1 MASVVAVAGAGALGL
16 LGTLTKGLWE
26 KLFDF
31 LAGFLGVKYATRMT
45 AVLLLASIYLA
56 CVATF
61 TTMIGPWFAAIVST
75 SYGFIL
81 GLLFPP
87 IAGTVVASL
96 MLYRMC
102 VVGVKYTTRLIKMA
116 VG

>member
-1 MASVVAVAGAGALGL
+1 MSALTIVGTTLQGAFGGVIV
-16 LGTLTKGLWE
+16 KVFE
-26 KLFDF
+26 KLFSF
-31 LAGFLGVKYATRMT
+31 VAGYLGIKWAQRLT
-45 AVLLLASIYLA
+45 AVALLASIYLA

-61 TTMIGPWFAAIVST
+61 TAWIGPLFGALVTT

-87 IAGTVVASL
+87 ISGTIVAGL

-102 VVGVKYTTRLIKMA
+102 VVGVKYTSRLVKMA

>member
-1 MASVVAVAGAGALGL
+1 ML
-16 LGTLTKGLWE
+16 LIGQLTKGLWQKFFE
-26 KLFDF
+26 I
-31 LAGFLGVKYATRMT
+31 LAGFLGVKYATRIT
-45 AVLLLASIYLA
+45 AVTLMATIYLA

-61 TTMIGPWFAAIVST
+61 TMWIGPLFIAITTT

-87 IAGTVVASL
+87 IAGTMVAGL
-96 MLYRMC
+96 MVYRMC
-102 VVGVKYTTRLIKMA
+102 VVGVKYTTRLLKMA

>member
-1 MASVVAVAGAGALGL
+1 M
-16 LGTLTKGLWE
+16 
-26 KLFDF
+26 
-31 LAGFLGVKYATRMT
+31 
-45 AVLLLASIYLA
+45 
-56 CVATF
+56 ATF
-61 TTMIGPWFAAIVST
+61 TAWIGPLFGALVNT

-87 IAGTVVASL
+87 ISGTIVAGL

-102 VVGVKYTTRLIKMA
+102 VVGVKYTSRLVKMA

>member
-1 MASVVAVAGAGALGL
+1 MTVASGALGL
-16 LGTLTKGLWE
+16 LGSLTKGLWE
-26 KLFDF
+26 KLFDL

-61 TTMIGPWFAAIVST
+61 TVMIAPWFAAIVST
-75 SYGFIL
+75 GFGALL

-87 IAGTVVASL
+87 ISGTIVASL
-96 MLYRMC
+96 MVYRMC